1 MRTLSQ
7 SELTAVSGAGTTLPA
22 GLTAEIDAIKKALA
36 AKGITIALDKTAGT
50 ITITTPQG
58 SKTITLPSH
67 TGGKSCSTPTAQG

>member
-7 SELTAVSGAGTTLPA
+7 QELTAVSGAGTLPPA
-22 GLTAEIDAIKKALA
+22 LAAQIDAIKKALA
-36 AKGITIALDKTAGT
+36 AKGITIALDKAAGT

-67 TGGKSCSTPTAQG
+67 HTAPTPVAQG